1 MTTLYR
7 CKSPTDLVCRCGKV
21 ARRLRAMEIDF
32 EEVRVPFLKR
42 DRPEV
47 EELTGQRW
55 VPVLVHREEVIHDS
69 HRILEYLEWL
79 DRSETQR
86 VSGRAAA
93 RRQ

>member
-1 MTTLYR
+1 
-7 CKSPTDLVCRCGKV
+7 
-21 ARRLRAMEIDF
+21 MEIDF

-79 DRSETQR
+79 DRSETPR
-86 VSGRAAA
+86 ASGQPAA